1 MNRNMCRPSCLQF
14 GFRSY
19 SAHAPAP
26 QTQILMRAPPP
37 YPAFNVVSSA
47 AFKPEKNLT
56 VNHIIN
62 IEWEGRGG

>member
-1 MNRNMCRPSCLQF
+1 
-14 GFRSY
+14 
-19 SAHAPAP
+19 
-26 QTQILMRAPPP
+26 MRAAPP

-62 IEWEGRGG
+62 IEWEGREWEGRGG